1 MEEIKK
7 ITGIWNLKTAYM
19 PKNKGKVFSCFSCC
33 GGSTMG
39 YKLAG
44 YDVIGCNEIDPK
56 VFQIYKANHNPKHAF
71 VMSIRDLLL
80 KEELPEEMF
89 DLDILDG
96 SPPCTSFSTA
106 GVRERDWG
114 KEKTFSEGQA
124 LQRLDDLFFE
134 FIALGK
140 RLQPKIIIAENVAG
154 IIKGKAKGYVKEI
167 VKAYSDAGY
176 NTQLFRL
183 NGANMGLPQARDRVF
198 FVSSRKDLNYPKL
211 KLSFSEKVITIRE
224 VLEIAKTLNE
234 KDPHQPLSKSYLFY
248 WRKCKQGEKLRE
260 HHPKRHFFSKTRLS
274 LNKPSPT
281 LTTNFTDVMHPTEE
295 RSLSTNEWKILS
307 SFPMDMDWEGWGQ
320 NKKKWGMGMS
330 VPPFMMQRIAIEIS
344 KQWIENG

>member
-7 ITGIWNLKTAYM
+7 ITGLWNLKTAYM

-56 VFQIYKANHNPKHAF
+56 VFKIYKANHNPKHAF

-89 DLDILDG
+89 DLDVLDG

-114 KEKTFSEGQA
+114 EEKTFSEGQA

-198 FVSSRKDLNYPKL
+198 FVSSRKDLSYPKL
-211 KLSFSEKVITIRE
+211 KLSFSEKMITFGDVMGMLSDIKCE
-224 VLEIAKTLNE
+224 EWQKIANCLIPYYKKAKEGESFNKYHPTGSFFN
-234 KDPHQPLSKSYLFY
+234 
-248 WRKCKQGEKLRE
+248 KCKISR
-260 HHPKRHFFSKTRLS
+260 SKPTR
-274 LNKPSPT
+274 T
-281 LTTNFTDVMHPTEE
+281 LTASTYDYMHPTE
-295 RSLSTNEWKILS
+295 RRYLNWHEWSVCS
-307 SFPMDMDWEGWGQ
+307 SFPMDMNWKDWSY

-344 KQWIENG
+344 KQWIKNG